1 MPLCSEN
8 KKSTEKLKA
17 YSLAV
22 MVGFMCQTGWIMIPR
37 YLVISCSGCFCK
49 GDFFGVRLAFILVNF
64 EKNRVT
70 FIIWAG
76 FTQWVEDHNTT
87 KTNFFW
93 EIRNSASTLPLN
105 LKFYFSLMP
114 SLLTHIVPSG
124 FLKLPQLQKPIK
136 KKIIIIPPP
145 FSLPTSYTHTCTHT
159 ILFTEILNR
168 NLKFDPLCGWI
179 RMQIKFTA
187 ASICFIQVRALVE

>member
-1 MPLCSEN
+1 MPLCSAN

-22 MVGFMCQTGWIMIPR
+22 MVGFMCQTGWVMIPR

-136 KKIIIIPPP
+136 KNNNNPSSFFP
-145 FSLPTSYTHTCTHT
+145 SYLLHTHMHTH
-159 ILFTEILNR
+159 
-168 NLKFDPLCGWI
+168 NLVHWDIEQKLKVWSSVW
-179 RMQIKFTA
+179 MN
-187 ASICFIQVRALVE
+187 